1 MGNGRVAPSAV
12 YAIIAMFTCTL
23 VMFIVSLVYATHAA
37 NAAVARA
44 NQSTATQTRQFC
56 SLMTTLDDTYRATP
70 PSTLTGKRV
79 AAEVHALRLG
89 LGC

>member
-1 MGNGRVAPSAV
+1 VANGRLTPTLA
-12 YAIIAMFTCTL
+12 YTIIAMFTCTL
-23 VMFIVSLVYATHAA
+23 IMFIVSLVYATHAA
-37 NAAVARA
+37 NAAVDRA

-70 PSTLTGKRV
+70 PATLTGKRV
-79 AAEVHALRLG
+79 AAEVHSLRLG